1 MKSPSLVVFAFSS
14 NAAVLGK
21 GALCVGVTLLCNVAC
36 LQPTDDATCDTTSSR
51 VFTSIALALSP
62 FVLVLLPLSCWHLCP
77 HAGATASDA
86 LASLPLRW
94 HPCPSHAGASHAGV
108 CLIAHCRHSADV
120 LAGAAL
126 ASSQAPHWH
135 HCWHCA
141 GIGVALT

>member
-1 MKSPSLVVFAFSS
+1 VKSPSLVLFAFSS

-21 GALCVGVTLLCNVAC
+21 GALCVGGTLLCNVAC
-36 LQPTDDATCDTTSSR
+36 TGDATCDTTSSR
-51 VFTSIALALSP
+51 VFTSITLALSP

-77 HAGATASDA
+77 HAGATASNA
-86 LASLPLRW
+86 LASLLSRW

-108 CLIAHCRHSADV
+108 CLIAHSRHSADV

-126 ASSQAPHWH
+126 ASLQASHWH

-141 GIGVALT
+141 GIGITLT